1 LSDQEYQQ
9 RFGGLR
15 RLYGDEAFA
24 HLPRLHF
31 CVIGIGGVGSW
42 VVEALAR
49 SGIGRL
55 TLVDYDDIAATNI
68 NRQLHS
74 LSETLNRKKIEVM
87 KERVLQINPDC
98 QVDLVDDFLI
108 MENHAEIL
116 SRGYDYVVDAIDSIK
131 FKAAL
136 IYYCKRNKT
145 PVITTGGAGGLTD
158 ATKIGID
165 DLSRTWNDALAAKV
179 RSRLREEYGFSRNP
193 KRKFGVDCVF
203 STQQPVYPKED
214 GSVSHEKPGI
224 HGLSLDC
231 SLGYGASVCV
241 TASFGFIAA
250 AHAINKTLAKKISQ

>member
-1 LSDQEYQQ
+1 MSDQEYQQ

-15 RLYGDEAFA
+15 RLYGDAAFA
-24 HLPRLHF
+24 RLPQLHF

-42 VVEALAR
+42 VVEAFAR

-55 TLVDYDDIAATNI
+55 TLVDYDEIAATNI

-74 LSETLNRKKIEVM
+74 LSDTLGRKKIVVM

-98 QVDLVDDFLI
+98 RIELIDDFLT
-108 MENHAEIL
+108 MDNHAAIL

-136 IYYCKRNKT
+136 IYYCRRNKI

-158 ATKIGID
+158 ASMIGIE
-165 DLSRTWNDALAAKV
+165 DLSRTRNDALAAKV
-179 RSRLREEYGFSRNP
+179 RARLRSDYGFSRNP
-193 KRKFGVDCVF
+193 KRKFGVECVF
-203 STQQPVYPKED
+203 SRQQPVYPKED

-231 SLGYGASVCV
+231 QLGYGASSCV
-241 TASFGFIAA
+241 TSSFGFMAA
-250 AHAINKTLAKKISQ
+250 SRVINKTLGKKNG

>member
-1 LSDQEYQQ
+1 MSDQEYQQ

-24 HLPRLHF
+24 YLSQLHF

-55 TLVDYDDIAATNI
+55 TLVDYDEIAATNI

-87 KERVLQINPDC
+87 KQRVLQINPDC
-98 QVDLVDDFLI
+98 QLDLIDDFLI
-108 MENHAEIL
+108 MDNHAEIL

-136 IYYCKRNKT
+136 IYYCKRNKI

-158 ATKIGID
+158 ARKISID

-179 RSRLREEYGFSRNP
+179 RSRLRDDYGFSRNP
-193 KRKFGVDCVF
+193 KRKFGIDCVF
-203 STQQPVYPKED
+203 SSQQPVYPKED
-214 GSVSHEKPGI
+214 GSVSYEKPGI

-241 TASFGFIAA
+241 TASFGFMAA
-250 AHAINKTLAKKISQ
+250 AHAINKTLAKKIG